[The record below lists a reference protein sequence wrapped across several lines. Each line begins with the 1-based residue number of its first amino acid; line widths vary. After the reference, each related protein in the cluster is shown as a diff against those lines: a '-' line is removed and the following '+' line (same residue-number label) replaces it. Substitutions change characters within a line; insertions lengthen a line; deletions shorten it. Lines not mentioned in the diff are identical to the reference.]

1 MNFKEHAKSCQEAYL
16 NDLNTLV
23 SIESTRDL
31 STATKNAPFGQNCR
45 KVLDAMLD
53 MAKKDDVV
61 LLAGKGHETYQIL
74 ADRTID
80 FDEREIVRK
89 LLNIQ
94 GD

>member
-53 MAKKDDVV
+53 MAKKDGFVTKISMAMQV
-61 LLAGKGHETYQIL
+61 LSNMEKEKIHLE
-74 ADRTID
+74 
-80 FDEREIVRK
+80 F
-89 LLNIQ
+89 
-94 GD
+94 

>member
-53 MAKKDDVV
+53 MAKKDGFVTKISMAMQV
-61 LLAGKGHETYQIL
+61 LSNMVKEKIHLE
-74 ADRTID
+74 
-80 FDEREIVRK
+80 F
-89 LLNIQ
+89 
-94 GD
+94 

>member
-53 MAKKDDVV
+53 MAKKMD
-61 LLAGKGHETYQIL
+61 L
-74 ADRTID
+74 
-80 FDEREIVRK
+80 
-89 LLNIQ
+89 
-94 GD
+94 

>member
-53 MAKKDDVV
+53 MAKKDGFVTKDIDGY
-61 LLAGKGHETYQIL
+61 AGVIEYGEGEDTLGILGH
-74 ADRTID
+74 
-80 FDEREIVRK
+80 
-89 LLNIQ
+89 
-94 GD
+94 

>member
-53 MAKKDDVV
+53 MAKRWICDKRYRW
-61 LLAGKGHETYQIL
+61 LCRCYRIW
-74 ADRTID
+74 
-80 FDEREIVRK
+80 
-89 LLNIQ
+89 
-94 GD
+94 